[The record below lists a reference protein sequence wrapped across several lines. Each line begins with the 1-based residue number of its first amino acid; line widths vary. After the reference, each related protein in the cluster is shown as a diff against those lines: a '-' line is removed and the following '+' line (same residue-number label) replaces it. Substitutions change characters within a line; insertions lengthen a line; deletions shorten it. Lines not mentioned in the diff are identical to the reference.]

1 LFLLIHWRSYF
12 LLSTLQR
19 RLRESA
25 GGGALVL
32 LDTCRG
38 SKTAGK
44 ATLSFYAR
52 QAARDQ
58 SGVGAVE
65 FALILPVL
73 LTIIVGGFVFG
84 TAFNNYVVITNAA
97 QAGTFQL
104 TVSRG
109 TSTPLTGTTNAVYA
123 AAPGLTQNQMT
134 ITLNVNGTA
143 CTTDSACQTALT
155 SASGQTASV
164 KVSYPCSLTVLQVN
178 YAPTCNLKS
187 QSTGRIQ

>member
-1 LFLLIHWRSYF
+1 MFLLIHWRSYF

-19 RLRESA
+19 R
-25 GGGALVL
+25 
-32 LDTCRG
+32 
-38 SKTAGK
+38 
-44 ATLSFYAR
+44 AR

-134 ITLNVNGTA
+134 IT
-143 CTTDSACQTALT
+143 
-155 SASGQTASV
+155 
-164 KVSYPCSLTVLQVN
+164 
-178 YAPTCNLKS
+178 
-187 QSTGRIQ
+187 

>member
-25 GGGALVL
+25 GDGALVL

-187 QSTGRIQ
+187 QSAGRIQ

>member
-25 GGGALVL
+25 GDGALVL

-104 TVSRG
+104 MVSRG

-143 CTTDSACQTALT
+143 CTTDSACLT

>member
-1 LFLLIHWRSYF
+1 
-12 LLSTLQR
+12 
-19 RLRESA
+19 
-25 GGGALVL
+25 
-32 LDTCRG
+32 
-38 SKTAGK
+38 
-44 ATLSFYAR
+44 
-52 QAARDQ
+52 
-58 SGVGAVE
+58 
-65 FALILPVL
+65 

-109 TSTPLTGTTNAVYA
+109 ASTPLTGTTNAVYA

-187 QSTGRIQ
+187 QSTGRVQ

>member
-1 LFLLIHWRSYF
+1 LIGRKLFLLIHWRSYF

-19 RLRESA
+19 R
-25 GGGALVL
+25 
-32 LDTCRG
+32 
-38 SKTAGK
+38 
-44 ATLSFYAR
+44 AR

-65 FALILPVL
+65 FALILPAL